1 MAEQKVL
8 PGRFVGGELLAGRYE
23 VRSLLGRGGMAE
35 VYLARDRVL
44 ERPVAVKLLWEGLA
58 LDERARARFRKEA
71 RAAASLSHP
80 GIVAIHDTGTEAGTP
95 FIVME
100 LVPGMT
106 LSEILERHG
115 PLAPARAAEIAES
128 VASALAAA
136 HGAGIVHRDVKPA
149 NIMLTPSGELKVLDF
164 GIASAISETPATT
177 PSMLSG
183 TPDYVSPEQ
192 VRGASADARSDLYSL
207 GAVLY
212 EMLCGRPPFA
222 GDTALAVALK
232 HVHDAAV
239 PPSRI
244 DPQVPAGLE
253 AVVLRC
259 LAKDPERRYQRAADL
274 REDLRRF
281 RRGLPAQ
288 TLPMP
293 LPPRTQTKARTSPG
307 RPAAGRRSR
316 PAWRWVIAAALL
328 ATGVGLGATLALAR
342 AGKPP
347 ARTPSITAP
356 SPEPLFAP
364 AALQATGR
372 CDGFLS
378 AAVTLRW
385 TTSSSLATDG
395 YELFRRTSPEAPYQS
410 LGVVFGREATRFT
423 DNDLGVGTTYYYAI
437 RSMSEARRSA
447 DLVEQSART
456 PFLCAL

>member
-1 MAEQKVL
+1 
-8 PGRFVGGELLAGRYE
+8 
-23 VRSLLGRGGMAE
+23 
-35 VYLARDRVL
+35 
-44 ERPVAVKLLWEGLA
+44 
-58 LDERARARFRKEA
+58 
-71 RAAASLSHP
+71 
-80 GIVAIHDTGTEAGTP
+80 
-95 FIVME
+95 
-100 LVPGMT
+100 
-106 LSEILERHG
+106 
-115 PLAPARAAEIAES
+115 
-128 VASALAAA
+128 
-136 HGAGIVHRDVKPA
+136 
-149 NIMLTPSGELKVLDF
+149 
-164 GIASAISETPATT
+164 
-177 PSMLSG
+177 
-183 TPDYVSPEQ
+183 
-192 VRGASADARSDLYSL
+192 
-207 GAVLY
+207 
-212 EMLCGRPPFA
+212 
-222 GDTALAVALK
+222 
-232 HVHDAAV
+232 
-239 PPSRI
+239 
-244 DPQVPAGLE
+244 LE

-259 LAKDPERRYQRAADL
+259 LAKDPEQRYQRAADL

-281 RRGLPAQ
+281 RTGLPAQ

-385 TTSSSLATDG
+385 TTSSSLGTDG

-437 RSMSEARRSA
+437 RSTSEARRST

-456 PFLCAL
+456 PFLCVL